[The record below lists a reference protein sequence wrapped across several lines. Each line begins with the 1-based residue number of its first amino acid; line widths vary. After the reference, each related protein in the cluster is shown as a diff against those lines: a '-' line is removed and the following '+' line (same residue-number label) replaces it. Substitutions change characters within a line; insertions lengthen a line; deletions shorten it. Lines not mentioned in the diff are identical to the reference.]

1 MVVRTFARHLKT
13 LEPATEIPPDD
24 ALPHHYRRITPHL
37 FTPAELDRLLAAT
50 GSLGPAF
57 RARTWHTFLGLLAV
71 SGLRTS
77 EACGL
82 DRTDVDLTGGLLT
95 VRDTKVGKSRQVPV
109 HASTVTALRRYAR
122 ERHMDAMLDHDEHG
136 TVVVGGVHKWVLEG
150 NWKLA
155 AEQFATDWYHVNMS
169 HASALMVLSPSGKKP
184 NAEVVHRSG
193 RQYSDANGNG
203 AGFPVHPKNFDFSV
217 WPINWRLAGRAPPVS
232 EAFRRCGRLLPGTH
246 AHTGDGDSTPKR
258 AGSVLHRT
266 PDPYAGLTP
275 PGGRGGNALGHPVSD
290 SLGVTRRSTAVARRI
305 ALSGAR
311 STNAPVFREDAGFA
325 GTALG
330 CRS

>member
-1 MVVRTFARHLKT
+1 MRRRLGFKLTTFGEKLMSFINYLEDTGETVLTTRAALAWATDTPRSTDEVHWSRRLMVVRTFARHLKT

-95 VRDTKVGKSRQVPV
+95 VRDTKFGKSRQVPV

-217 WPINWRLAGRAPPVS
+217 WPINWRLAAGHLLRLRLSGGAVDYFQAP
-232 EAFRRCGRLLPGTH
+232 
-246 AHTGDGDSTPKR
+246 TPTP
-258 AGSVLHRT
+258 ATVTVHLNG
-266 PDPYAGLTP
+266 PDPSYIELPIRT
-275 PGGRGGNALGHPVSD
+275 RG
-290 SLGVTRRSTAVARRI
+290 
-305 ALSGAR
+305 
-311 STNAPVFREDAGFA
+311 
-325 GTALG
+325 
-330 CRS
+330 